1 MLLTDFL
8 LIFPDLNILF
18 VTWNDRNRANTHR
31 FRVTDKCWV
40 LYNLVLAGGW
50 LIWSVLQKIRNSRC
64 CLKIL
69 FWKNKF
75 ITNCLSKMLCAFYQ
89 VVGIHSSFRGVNN
102 YEIMKKII
110 VLALR
115 CIELKLN
122 CYTWHRSEI
131 EVLYAA
137 LIYHWTIIQC
147 IDLTLSN
154 YPMHRSDIEL
164 LYSTLHWS
172 EIKLFLHCNDLKLW
186 YYTCIGSDFELLK
199 IALIWDWV
207 VLHCIWRSFSCCT
220 QCTV

>member
-1 MLLTDFL
+1 
-8 LIFPDLNILF
+8 
-18 VTWNDRNRANTHR
+18 
-31 FRVTDKCWV
+31 
-40 LYNLVLAGGW
+40 
-50 LIWSVLQKIRNSRC
+50 
-64 CLKIL
+64 
-69 FWKNKF
+69 
-75 ITNCLSKMLCAFYQ
+75 MLCAFYQ
-89 VVGIHSSFRGVNN
+89 VVGIHSSFIGVNN

-110 VLALR
+110 VLPLR

-186 YYTCIGSDFELLK
+186 YYMYMHWIWFWAIINCIDMRLSCFT
-199 IALIWDWV
+199 
-207 VLHCIWRSFSCCT
+207 LHLAEF
-220 QCTV
+220 